1 MFELDIRT
9 LLVITTLASVSSF
22 VALTFLWR
30 AQSRRNGAGF
40 WAAGMLCIAIASLL
54 ISGQGRIEGFVAV
67 VIVDSLYVIGFS
79 LILRGIRVFAE
90 RAPLLFFDFILPLI
104 SAALFYYFNNVEQN
118 INMRIVVIS
127 CAFMSTCAAIVFTL
141 LRDKNAPWRS
151 AAFSVAA
158 VFGFFGVLH
167 SVRGVLALISPF
179 APLLSD
185 STTSTSLVFLGGI
198 FVLGGSVV
206 TLTMLTYAVLESELR
221 IFSHVVNQSASSI
234 VITDTKGVIKYINP
248 TCINKTGYSQ
258 QELIGE
264 NPRIFCS
271 GEKSS
276 AEYKVLWETLSAGDT
291 WQGEFHNRKKNG
303 ELFWE
308 VSSIAP
314 IKNKAGRI
322 TRYVA
327 MKEDITALKQAKK
340 RVQHMANHDVLTK
353 LPTRRLFMELLIK
366 SLAVAKRHTKIA
378 AVLFVDIDG
387 FKAVNDTLGHD
398 VGDKTLKATAAR
410 LSSCVREVDTVA
422 RIGGDEFLIILTN
435 MPDKKSITSVAE
447 KLVKAVAMPYQVGN
461 AADINI
467 GASIGIALYPD
478 NALEPSALVN
488 LADQAMYDVK
498 RQGKNNYTFSKNMN
512 VVANIPTLLQ
522 DAG

>member
-9 LLVITTLASVSSF
+9 LLVVTTLASVSSF
-22 VALTFLWR
+22 IALTFLWR
-30 AQSRRNGAGF
+30 SQPRRNGAGF
-40 WAAGMLCIAIASLL
+40 WAAGMLCIAIASFL
-54 ISGQGRIEGFVAV
+54 ISGQGSIEGFLAV

-104 SAALFYYFNNVEQN
+104 STAFFYYFNNVEEN

-127 CAFMSTCAAIVFTL
+127 SAFVSICTAIVFTL
-141 LRDKNAPWRS
+141 LREKNAPWRS
-151 AAFSVAA
+151 AGFSVAA
-158 VFGFFGVLH
+158 IFGFFGLLH
-167 SVRGVLALISPF
+167 GARGVIALISPF
-179 APLLSD
+179 DSLLTN
-185 STTSTSLVFLGGI
+185 STASTSVVFLGGI
-198 FVLGGSVV
+198 FVFCGIVV

-234 VITDTKGVIKYINP
+234 IVTDTKGEIQYVNP
-248 TCINKTGYSQ
+248 TCIKKMGYSQ

-276 AEYKVLWETLSAGDT
+276 AEYKALWETLSAGDT

-308 VSSIAP
+308 IASIAP

-322 TRYVA
+322 IRYVA
-327 MKEDITALKQAKK
+327 MKEDITALKQAEK
-340 RVQHMANHDVLTK
+340 RILHMANHDVLTK
-353 LPTRRLFMELLIK
+353 LPTRRLFMELLTK
-366 SLAVAKRHTKIA
+366 SLAVAKRHTKTA
-378 AVLFVDIDG
+378 AVLFIDIDG

-398 VGDKTLKATAAR
+398 VGDQTLKETAAR

-435 MPDKKSITSVAE
+435 MPDRKSIRSVTE
-447 KLVKAVAMPYQVGN
+447 KLVKAVALPYQVEGET
-461 AADINI
+461 DIHI
-467 GASIGIALYPD
+467 GASIGVALYPD
-478 NALEPSALVN
+478 NAVDPLELVN
-488 LADQAMYDVK
+488 LADQAMYEVK
-498 RQGKNNYTFSKNMN
+498 RQGKNNYTFSEKMS
-512 VVANIPTLLQ
+512 ISTHTRLCS
-522 DAG
+522 

>member
-1 MFELDIRT
+1 MLR
-9 LLVITTLASVSSF
+9 S
-22 VALTFLWR
+22 
-30 AQSRRNGAGF
+30 QSRCNGAGY

-54 ISGQGRIEGFVAV
+54 ISLRGNIDSFVTV
-67 VIVDSLYVIGFS
+67 VVANSLYVIGFS
-79 LILRGIRVFAE
+79 LILRGIRVFADCS
-90 RAPLLFFDFILPLI
+90 PLVFFDFILPFT
-104 SAALFYYFNNVEQN
+104 STALFYYFNHVEQN
-118 INMRIVVIS
+118 INIRIVVIS
-127 CAFMSTCAAIVFTL
+127 SAFMCTCAAIVFTL

-151 AAFSVAA
+151 AAFSVAT
-158 VFGFFGVLH
+158 VFGLFGILH
-167 SVRGVLALISPF
+167 GVRGGLALISPF
-179 APLLSD
+179 GPLLSD

-198 FVLGGSVV
+198 FCLGGSVI
-206 TLTMLTYAVLESELR
+206 TLTILAYSVLESELR

-271 GEKSS
+271 REKST
-276 AEYKVLWETLSAGDT
+276 AEYKALWDTLSAGNT

-314 IKNKAGRI
+314 IKDKAGRI
-322 TRYVA
+322 IRYVA

-340 RVQHMANHDVLTK
+340 RIQHMANHDVLTK

-378 AVLFVDIDG
+378 AVLFVDLDG

-398 VGDKTLKATAAR
+398 VGDKTLKKTAAR

-435 MPDKKSITSVAE
+435 MPDKESIISIAE
-447 KLVKAVAMPYQVGN
+447 ELVRAVAIPYKIDS

-467 GASIGIALYPD
+467 SASIGIALYPD
-478 NALEPSALVN
+478 NAVEPLALIN

-498 RQGKNNYTFSKNMN
+498 RQGKNNYLFSENMN
-512 VVANIPTLLQ
+512 VVPHIPSLLQ
-522 DAG
+522 SAG